1 MLKRMIS
8 FILAI
13 ALCCSVLS
21 PVVGAADTS
30 PVVETEN
37 TAEVMTDGAAF
48 GEWMSGEMTAE
59 VVKAWT
65 DDALST
71 SEARTLLN
79 SQELHPQRTG
89 WVELDNLIENML
101 ENAGSDTYSKLR
113 YMYDWLVKNVTYS
126 WEGYSNTNASAAA
139 YNSVTGYNY
148 LRNMTYDGYTKTIPD
163 DMANRTYHIL
173 TARKGVCYDYA
184 IAIAVVARYIGIE
197 SYVHTG
203 RFIFEDTSN
212 GAGHHGWAILV
223 LNGANYVFDPQRD
236 ARNYEYYGRNGYYF
250 GIPSNKT
257 SRYQP
262 NYWSADTTANAQR
275 DASLLPVTTS
285 RGDEATIAVEV
296 EGTGTVSGTGSYY
309 KGKTVTLK
317 ASPAGGASFGGW
329 YGADGSLLSK
339 DATYTFTAKEDVVIT
354 AKFVVSVQAQASRS
368 GKVTGAGDYV
378 VGTTATLTA
387 VPNDGASFDG
397 WYDAEGTRLSS
408 DTSYSVLADAN
419 KTLYAM
425 FAGDRFYDIPVNA
438 WYEEDVMEAVD
449 RGMVNGVTPI
459 SFCGD
464 NNFTRGMAVVMLA
477 RLDGAD
483 VSEAAVSPFVDVEK
497 GAWFESAIN
506 WAAENGL
513 VNGKDE
519 THFMPDDP
527 IKREEFIAIVVRYIE
542 YKGQTLTGQELSY
555 TDVDEIDEYAV
566 ELLEK
571 AQNIGLIEGDP
582 GGTLRPRA
590 TLLRSEGTT
599 IMVRLAHYMDSIEEA
614 DETEQPE
621 A

>member
-1 MLKRMIS
+1 M
-8 FILAI
+8 
-13 ALCCSVLS
+13 
-21 PVVGAADTS
+21 
-30 PVVETEN
+30 
-37 TAEVMTDGAAF
+37 
-48 GEWMSGEMTAE
+48 
-59 VVKAWT
+59 KAWT

-262 NYWSADTTANAQR
+262 NYWSADTTANA
-275 DASLLPVTTS
+275 T
-285 RGDEATIAVEV
+285 
-296 EGTGTVSGTGSYY
+296 
-309 KGKTVTLK
+309 
-317 ASPAGGASFGGW
+317 
-329 YGADGSLLSK
+329 
-339 DATYTFTAKEDVVIT
+339 
-354 AKFVVSVQAQASRS
+354 
-368 GKVTGAGDYV
+368 
-378 VGTTATLTA
+378 
-387 VPNDGASFDG
+387 
-397 WYDAEGTRLSS
+397 
-408 DTSYSVLADAN
+408 
-419 KTLYAM
+419 
-425 FAGDRFYDIPVNA
+425 
-438 WYEEDVMEAVD
+438 
-449 RGMVNGVTPI
+449 
-459 SFCGD
+459 
-464 NNFTRGMAVVMLA
+464 
-477 RLDGAD
+477 
-483 VSEAAVSPFVDVEK
+483 
-497 GAWFESAIN
+497 
-506 WAAENGL
+506 
-513 VNGKDE
+513 
-519 THFMPDDP
+519 
-527 IKREEFIAIVVRYIE
+527 
-542 YKGQTLTGQELSY
+542 
-555 TDVDEIDEYAV
+555 
-566 ELLEK
+566 
-571 AQNIGLIEGDP
+571 
-582 GGTLRPRA
+582 
-590 TLLRSEGTT
+590 
-599 IMVRLAHYMDSIEEA
+599 
-614 DETEQPE
+614 
-621 A
+621 